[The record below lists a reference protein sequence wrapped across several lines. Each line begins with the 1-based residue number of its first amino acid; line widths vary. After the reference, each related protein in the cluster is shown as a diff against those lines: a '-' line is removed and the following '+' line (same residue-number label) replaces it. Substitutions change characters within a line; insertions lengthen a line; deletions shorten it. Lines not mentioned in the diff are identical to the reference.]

1 MTRRRSVLQAMTMAP
16 LMMAPPFALAA
27 RKEAPKFIISDLEL
41 VHVHVNKRGNWVIPR
56 LKTANGLSGL
66 GDASQSTSDSECIRF
81 LRQYLAVL
89 RGRSIFDIEWFRR
102 VTAPIRAQNG
112 GNFGRTPS
120 GV

>member
-41 VHVHVNKRGNWVIPR
+41 MHVRINKRGNWVIPR

-66 GDASQSTSDSECIRF
+66 GDASQSTSDEQCIGF
-81 LRQYLAVL
+81 LKQYLGML
-89 RGRSIFDIEWFRR
+89 RGRSIFDIAWFRR
-102 VTAPIRAQNG
+102 ASAPIRAVNG
-112 GNFGRTPS
+112 GGYGRTPS
-120 GV
+120 A